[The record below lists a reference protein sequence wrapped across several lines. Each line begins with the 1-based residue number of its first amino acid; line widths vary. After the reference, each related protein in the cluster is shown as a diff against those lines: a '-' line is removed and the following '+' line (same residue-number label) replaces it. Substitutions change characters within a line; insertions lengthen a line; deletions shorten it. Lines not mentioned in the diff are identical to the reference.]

1 MPVLMPSSKPRR
13 FRRPSV
19 INHRQDAVVDAVTI
33 PVTGSCYRP
42 LARPRCRLESLA
54 DPRIESPAPREGGC
68 SLQQPPSPRCPLLR
82 SLYAKQV
89 IPAVTN
95 TLDGDPDHSILK
107 SEITLTY
114 FACLQSLFQ
123 DAGFST
129 RARNIPPVTTTGN
142 KTIVG
147 DLEVLG
153 ANMGDPKMR
162 NLIVDV
168 SIVHEFQGNDAAQD
182 RNWVLRHQD
191 LDRALNLRAQKKVA
205 KYRDGYLPCP

>member
-1 MPVLMPSSKPRR
+1 MQS
-13 FRRPSV
+13 
-19 INHRQDAVVDAVTI
+19 Q
-33 PVTGSCYRP
+33 
-42 LARPRCRLESLA
+42 CRLSGH
-54 DPRIESPAPREGGC
+54 DGTVWSVCFSPDG
-68 SLQQPPSPRCPLLR
+68 
-82 SLYAKQV
+82 KQIASGSSDKTV
-89 IPAVTN
+89 N
-95 TLDGDPDHSILK
+95 
-107 SEITLTY
+107 Y
-114 FACLQSLFQ
+114 LQSLFQ

-191 LDRALNLRAQKKVA
+191 LDRALNLRARKKG
-205 KYRDGYLPCP
+205 RQIPRRLPRS